1 MLKNY
6 LNIALRQ
13 LRSNGTSSFLN
24 IFGLAVG
31 IACAGLIFL
40 WVEDEVGFDGNN
52 LKKDRLYEVRIN
64 ATVDGGV
71 FTHSSTPGLLGPA
84 MKADIPGVAATCRRT
99 EDAARLLFNAGDN
112 PVYSSGYYIDSSVFG
127 MFSLPFVQGDA
138 SSAFKQLYSLVITEK
153 AAKKLFGQT
162 GNVLGRKVRADS
174 KQDYVVTGVVKD
186 LPENS
191 TFQFEWLAPFEI
203 YNAQSPW
210 AHKWE
215 IFYVRTF
222 AELKR
227 GFDPVVVNK
236 QLYNYLQEKSGDSGL
251 TTRTFLFGMANW
263 RLYDQFA
270 NGRPTGGGRIEY
282 VHLFSVIA
290 WIILFI
296 ACVNFM
302 NLATARSEK
311 RAREVGVRK
320 VLGAGRGG
328 LFAQFVGE
336 ALLLAA
342 LATVAALLLMV
353 MVLSAFSG
361 LVEKQLSLGLSAPL
375 HWVAL
380 GLAVLICGLVAGS
393 YPALYLSS
401 FRPVFVMKGI
411 KLKTGSAALIRK
423 GLVVLQFTTSIV
435 LIIGTVV
442 IYQQV
447 RHVKNRDLGFRKADL
462 MQLDLQGDMK
472 DKFGVIRQDLINTGL
487 VENAALADHETL
499 SGGDNVTSFNWPGKD
514 PNSQIVISERVV
526 SPEYLSTLGMKIVA
540 GRDFQQTDIR
550 EIGDHPDAKSFAG
563 VFPVIVTESMEKV
576 MGHGSATGKY
586 VTMPVDQ
593 FNIQF
598 QIVGVV
604 KDYVYGDMYT
614 KPTPV
619 IFLCL
624 PSNTS
629 LMYVRLRAG
638 MGSGRVVS
646 QMEAVLKKDNPGY
659 PFQYSFVDDQ
669 FDELFSDEMLMSR
682 LSGIFAGLAILI
694 SCLGLF
700 GLAAYTAE
708 RRTKEIGI
716 RKVLG
721 ASATRLAGMLSGDF
735 LRLVV
740 VACVIAFPVAWWV
753 MQDWLKAYAYR
764 IELEWWVFAVAGGVA
779 VLIALATVSYQ
790 AVRAA
795 LANPVKSMRTE

>member
-6 LNIALRQ
+6 LVIALRQ
-13 LRSNGTSSFLN
+13 LRSNRANSFLN

-31 IACAGLIFL
+31 IGCAGLIFL
-40 WVEDEVGFDGNN
+40 WVEDEVRFDSNN
-52 LKKDRLYEVRIN
+52 VKKERLYVAKVN
-64 ATVDGGV
+64 AKVDGGI
-71 FTHSSTPGLLGPA
+71 FTHSSTPGLLGPEMA
-84 MKADIPGVAATCRRT
+84 KDIPGVAATCRST
-99 EDAARLLFNAGDN
+99 EDAASLLFNTGDK
-112 PVYSSGYYIDSSVFG
+112 PVYSSGYYIDPSVFG
-127 MFSLPFVQGDA
+127 MFTLPFVEGDA
-138 SSAFKQLYSLVITEK
+138 AGAFKQLYSLVITEK
-153 AAKKLFGQT
+153 AAKKLFGEAP
-162 GNVLGRKVRADS
+162 NALGRKVRVDN

-191 TFQFEWLAPFEI
+191 SLQFEWLAPFEVF
-203 YNAQSPW
+203 YSQSPW
-210 AHKWE
+210 AQKWE
-215 IFYVRTF
+215 NFCVRTY
-222 AELKR
+222 AELKQ
-227 GFDPVVVNK
+227 GVDPAVVNK
-236 QLYNYLQEKSGDSGL
+236 QLYNYLQEKSQDSGL
-251 TTRTFLFGMANW
+251 TSRAFLFGMTGW
-263 RLYDQFA
+263 RLYDQFE
-270 NGRPTGGGRIEY
+270 NGRLTGGGRIEY

-342 LATVAALLLMV
+342 LATAAALVIMAMALP
-353 MVLSAFSG
+353 AFSG
-361 LVEKQLSLGLSAPL
+361 LVGKQLSLGLSVPL
-375 HWVAL
+375 HWVLL
-380 GLAVLICGLVAGS
+380 GLTILICGLVAGS
-393 YPALYLSS
+393 YPAVYLSS

-411 KLKTGSAALIRK
+411 KLKTGSAAVIRK
-423 GLVVLQFTTSIV
+423 GLVVMQFTTSIV
-435 LIIGTVV
+435 LIIGTAV
-442 IYQQV
+442 IFQQV
-447 RHVKNRDLGFRKADL
+447 QHVKSRDLGFRRADL

-472 DKFGVIRQDLINTGL
+472 NKFTVIRQGLINTGL

-499 SGGDNVTSFNWPGKD
+499 SSGNNTTSVNWLGKD
-514 PNSQIVISERVV
+514 PKSQIIISERVV
-526 SPEYLSTLGMKIVA
+526 SPEYLSTLGMKLTA
-540 GRDFQQTDIR
+540 GRDFQQSDIR

-563 VFPVIVTESMEKV
+563 VFPVLVTESMERV
-576 MGHGSATGKY
+576 MGHGSAMGKQ
-586 VTMPVDQ
+586 VTMPVEQ
-593 FNIQF
+593 FNVQF
-598 QIVGVV
+598 TVVGVV

-614 KPTPV
+614 KSAPV
-619 IFLCL
+619 IFFCL

-629 LMYVRLRAG
+629 LMYVRLKPG
-638 MGSGRVVS
+638 VGSGKVVS

-659 PFQYSFVDDQ
+659 PIQYLFVDDQ

-700 GLAAYTAE
+700 GLATYTAE

-735 LRLVV
+735 LWLVL
-740 VACVIAFPVAWWV
+740 VACVIAFPIAWWV

-764 IELEWWVFAVAGGVA
+764 IELKWWVFGLAGCLA

-790 AVRAA
+790 ALRAA
-795 LANPVKSMRTE
+795 MANPVNSMRNE